1 MVKPIIGIVGRP
13 NKTKDGYNTIDVFE
27 KMRKAVIK
35 NGGIP
40 ISLLPV
46 QDVEY
51 EDSVPREI
59 PELTTDEQDILKT
72 MINLCDGIIM
82 PGANKLYQYDFYIYG
97 YAYEKN
103 IPVLGICAGMQL
115 MGIYDNNGSA
125 LKEISSNINHLNIE
139 EQYAHD
145 VSVDMS
151 SPLYSI
157 FGKSS
162 FAVNSNHKYMVDKVN
177 ELKVAARS
185 NDGVIESVYAPE
197 KRFVLGVQWHP
208 EKMIE
213 YDARQNKLFK
223 YFIEKCSKK

>member
-1 MVKPIIGIVGRP
+1 MGNVIIGIVGRP
-13 NKTKDGYNTIDVFE
+13 NKNKDGINTIDVFE

-35 NGGIP
+35 NGGTP
-40 ISLLPV
+40 IALLPV

-51 EDSVPREI
+51 DDVI
-59 PELTTDEQDILKT
+59 PKDILELTDIEKEQLKS

-103 IPVLGICAGMQL
+103 IPILGICGGMQL
-115 MGIYDNNGSA
+115 MGIYDNNGSS
-125 LKEISSNINHLNIE
+125 LTEIDSKINHSNGLE
-139 EQYAHD
+139 KYAHD

-162 FAVNSNHKYMVDKVN
+162 FAVNSNHRYMMNKVN

-185 NDGVIESVYAPE
+185 NDGVIESVYAP
-197 KRFVLGVQWHP
+197 KKKFVLGVQWHP

-213 YDARQNKLFK
+213 YDARQNKIFK
-223 YFIEKCSKK
+223 AFIDAAKK